1 MQSTSVNGRLGGTGP
16 GEGHN
21 PVDCTV
27 NGPCHSPL
35 WSFIVSWIHSQTIAA
50 KALLFK
56 LRVVDASITTH
67 DWNLQLAAYC
77 PTETETDGK
86 FSFL

>member
-21 PVDCTV
+21 PVDCRW
-27 NGPCHSPL
+27 CLPL
-35 WSFIVSWIHSQTIAA
+35 PTLIIIVSYHNQTIAA

-56 LRVVDASITTH
+56 LRGVDVSIATH
-67 DWNLQLAAYC
+67 DWNYLQLAAYC
-77 PTETETDGK
+77 PTETETGGK